1 MMRID
6 EVETPVGIA
15 CLVLDGEAV
24 KSLRFDQKLE
34 GERVRSEAGDR
45 VRAYLA
51 GELEAFDGLKLA
63 PDGTP
68 FQQKV
73 WSLLREIP
81 AGETRTYGQLAA
93 EIGSHP
99 RAVGSANG
107 ANPISIIVP
116 CHRVIGKDGTLTG
129 YAWGLHRKEWLL
141 RHEQLLIRRAG

>member
-1 MMRID
+1 MIRID
-6 EVETPVGIA
+6 EITTPVGTA
-15 CLVLDGEAV
+15 YLVLDGATV

-45 VRAYLA
+45 VRAWLD
-51 GELEAFDGLKLA
+51 GEMQAFEGLELA

-93 EIGSHP
+93 QMGSHP

-107 ANPISIIVP
+107 SNPISIIVP
-116 CHRVIGKDGTLTG
+116 CHRVIGKNGSLTG

-141 RHEQLLIRRAG
+141 RHEQSLLRRAG

>member
-1 MMRID
+1 MNRID
-6 EVETPVGIA
+6 EISTPVGVA
-15 CLVLDGEAV
+15 YLVLDGEAV
-24 KSLRFDQKLE
+24 KSLRFDQKLT

-51 GELEAFDGLKLA
+51 GDFQAFDGLRLA

-73 WSLLREIP
+73 WNLLREIP
-81 AGETRTYGQLAA
+81 AGETRTYGQLA
-93 EIGSHP
+93 EQIGSHP

-107 ANPISIIVP
+107 SNPISIIVP
-116 CHRVIGKDGTLTG
+116 CHRVIGKNGSLTG

-141 RHEQLLIRRAG
+141 QHEQSRLRRAG

>member
-1 MMRID
+1 MIRID

-15 CLVLDGEAV
+15 YLVLDGEAV
-24 KSLRFDQKLE
+24 KSLRFDQKLI

-51 GELEAFDGLKLA
+51 GDFQAFEGLTLA

-68 FQQKV
+68 FQHKV
-73 WSLLREIP
+73 WNLLREIP
-81 AGETRTYGQLAA
+81 TGETRTYGQLAA
-93 EIGSHP
+93 QIGSHP

-116 CHRVIGKDGTLTG
+116 CHRVIGKDGSLTG

-141 RHEQLLIRRAG
+141 QHEQSRLRRAG

>member
-1 MMRID
+1 MTRID
-6 EVETPVGIA
+6 EVETPVGTA
-15 CLVLDGEAV
+15 FLVLDGEAV
-24 KSLRFDQKLE
+24 KSLRFDQNLR

-45 VRAYLA
+45 VRAYLT
-51 GELEAFDGLKLA
+51 GELSAFEGLELA

-73 WSLLREIP
+73 WKLLREIP

-93 EIGSHP
+93 QIGSHP

-107 ANPISIIVP
+107 SNPISIIVP
-116 CHRVIGKDGTLTG
+116 CHRVIGKNGSLTG

-141 RHEQLLIRRAG
+141 RHEQSLLRRAG

>member
-1 MMRID
+1 MTRID
-6 EVETPVGIA
+6 EVETPVGTA
-15 CLVLDGEAV
+15 FLVLDGEAV
-24 KSLRFDQKLE
+24 KSLRFDQDLR

-51 GELEAFDGLKLA
+51 GDLCAFAGLKLA
-63 PDGTP
+63 ADGTP

-73 WSLLREIP
+73 WKLLLEIP
-81 AGETRTYGQLAA
+81 PGETRTYGQLAA

-107 ANPISIIVP
+107 SNPISIIVP
-116 CHRVIGKDGTLTG
+116 CHRVIGKNGSLTG

-141 RHEQLLIRRAG
+141 RHEQSLLRRAG

>member
-1 MMRID
+1 MIRID

-15 CLVLDGEAV
+15 YLVLDGKAV
-24 KSLRFDQKLE
+24 KSLRFDQDLR

-51 GELEAFDGLKLA
+51 GEVTAFEGLELA

-73 WSLLREIP
+73 WRLLREIP
-81 AGETRTYGQLAA
+81 TGETRTYGQLAA
-93 EIGSHP
+93 RIGSHP

-107 ANPISIIVP
+107 GNPISIIVP
-116 CHRVIGKDGTLTG
+116 CHRVIGKNGTLTG

-141 RHEQLLIRRAG
+141 RHEQSLLRRAG

>member
-1 MMRID
+1 MIRID

-15 CLVLDGEAV
+15 YLVLDGEAV
-24 KSLRFDQKLE
+24 KSLRFDQQLE

-45 VRAYLA
+45 VRAW
-51 GELEAFDGLKLA
+51 LEGDMRSFDGLKLA
-63 PDGTP
+63 PDGTL

-73 WSLLREIP
+73 WTLLREIP

-107 ANPISIIVP
+107 SNPISIIVP
-116 CHRVIGKDGTLTG
+116 CHRVIGKNGSLTG

-141 RHEQLLIRRAG
+141 RHEQSLLRRAS